1 MERYYVL
8 FMNTEENITF
18 FDGLKKYKIQ
28 LLILL
33 LLLGGLYH
41 SIVAD
46 MVMDWYNDPDYS
58 HGFLVPLI
66 SGYFVYQRR
75 EALKNALVSPYA
87 PGLFVIILG
96 ILLLIIGYKGTELFT
111 MRFSLIVILAGIVF
125 YFLGKEIFQVL
136 KLPGFYLVLMI
147 PLPEIIYNYI
157 AFPLKLFVA
166 KYSVLFLQ
174 AINITV
180 YREGNIIMFPNIVL
194 EVADA
199 CSGIRSLMSLVAL
212 SVAMSF
218 FVKTSNLKKTVIVLS
233 AVPIAVF
240 TNALRVIV
248 TGILA
253 RYWGAAAAEGFFH
266 ELAGMLVF
274 GLAMIML
281 FIVGILLREKDRQE

>member
-1 MERYYVL
+1 
-8 FMNTEENITF
+8 MNTQENITF
-18 FDGLKKYKIQ
+18 FDVLKRYKAQFIM
-28 LLILL
+28 LG

-41 SIVAD
+41 SIFAE

-75 EALKNALVSPYA
+75 EDLKKTLVSPYT
-87 PGLFVIILG
+87 PGLLVIIMG
-96 ILLLIIGYKGTELFT
+96 VLLLIIGYKGTELFT
-111 MRFSLIVILAGIVF
+111 MRLSFIIIVAGIIL
-125 YFLGKEIFQVL
+125 YFWGKEAFKIL
-136 KLPGFYLVLMI
+136 LLPICYLVLMI
-147 PLPEIIYNYI
+147 PLPEIIYNAI

-174 AINITV
+174 VINITV

-212 SVAMSF
+212 SVAISF
-218 FVKTSNLKKTVIVLS
+218 FVKASNLKKTVIVLS

-240 TNALRVIV
+240 TNSLRVII

-253 RYWGAAAAEGFFH
+253 KYWGVAAAEGFFH
-266 ELAGMLVF
+266 EVAGMLVF
-274 GLAMIML
+274 GLAMLML
-281 FIVGILLREKDRQE
+281 FIVGIILSEKDTQE

>member
-1 MERYYVL
+1 
-8 FMNTEENITF
+8 MNTQENIAF
-18 FDGLKKYKIQ
+18 FDFLKKYKIQ

-41 SIVAD
+41 SIVAA
-46 MVMDWYNDPDYS
+46 MVADWYNDPDYS

-75 EALKNALVSPYA
+75 ESLKKILVSPYA
-87 PGLFVIILG
+87 PGLFVIISG

-111 MRFSLIVILAGIVF
+111 MRLSLLVILAGIVF
-125 YFLGKEIFQVL
+125 YFLGKEIFRAL
-136 KLPGFYLVLMI
+136 MLPGFYLVFMI
-147 PLPEIIYNYI
+147 PLPEIIYNAI

-174 AINITV
+174 AINVAV
-180 YREGNIIMFPNIVL
+180 YREGNIIMLPNIIL

-212 SVAMSF
+212 SVAISF
-218 FVKTSNLKKTVIVLS
+218 FVKTSNLKKTIIIFS

-240 TNALRVIV
+240 ANALRVIV

-253 RYWGAAAAEGFFH
+253 KHWGSAAAEGFFH
-266 ELAGMLVF
+266 EFAGMVVF
-274 GLAMIML
+274 GIAMLML
-281 FIVGILLREKDRQE
+281 FIVGIILQEKDKQEQ

>member
-1 MERYYVL
+1 MEL
-8 FMNTEENITF
+8 QEKITF
-18 FDGLKKYKIQ
+18 SELLNRYKIQ
-28 LLILL
+28 FIMLVL
-33 LLLGGLYH
+33 LLLGVYH

-75 EALKNALVSPYA
+75 EALKKTMVSPYT
-87 PGLFVIILG
+87 PGVFVIISG
-96 ILLLIIGYKGTELFT
+96 ILLLILGYKGTELFT
-111 MRFSLIVILAGIVF
+111 MRFSLIIIIAGITL
-125 YFLGKEIFQVL
+125 YFWGKEVFKVL
-136 KLPGFYLVLMI
+136 LLPSCYLVLMI
-147 PLPEIIYNYI
+147 PLPEIIYNAV
-157 AFPLKLFVA
+157 AFPLKLLVA

-174 AINITV
+174 AVSITV
-180 YREGNIIMFPNIVL
+180 YREGNIIMFPNVIL

-212 SVAMSF
+212 SVAIAF

-281 FIVGILLREKDRQE
+281 FIVGMLLREKDRQE

>member
-1 MERYYVL
+1 
-8 FMNTEENITF
+8 MNTQENSAF
-18 FDGLKKYKIQ
+18 FDVLKRYKIQ
-28 LLILL
+28 LIGLV
-33 LLLGGLYH
+33 LLLGGVYH
-41 SIVAD
+41 SIFAE

-75 EALKNALVSPYA
+75 ETLKKTLVSPYA
-87 PGLFVIILG
+87 PGLFVVILG
-96 ILLLIIGYKGTELFT
+96 ILLLIIGYMGTELFT
-111 MRFSLIVILAGIVF
+111 MRSSLLIVLAGIILNLF
-125 YFLGKEIFQVL
+125 GKKIFRVL
-136 KLPGFYLVLMI
+136 LLPGFYLVFMI
-147 PLPEIIYNYI
+147 PLPEIVYNAI

-174 AINITV
+174 VINITV

-212 SVAMSF
+212 SVAISF
-218 FVKTSNLKKTVIVLS
+218 FVKASNLKKTVIVLS

-240 TNALRVIV
+240 TNSLRVII

-253 RYWGAAAAEGFFH
+253 KYWGVAAAEGFFH
-266 ELAGMLVF
+266 EVAGMLVF
-274 GLAMIML
+274 GLAMLML
-281 FIVGILLREKDRQE
+281 FIVGIILSEKDTQE

>member
-1 MERYYVL
+1 M
-8 FMNTEENITF
+8 
-18 FDGLKKYKIQ
+18 YKIQ
-28 LLILL
+28 LVVLVLIL
-33 LLLGGLYH
+33 GGIYH
-41 SIVAD
+41 SILAE

-58 HGFLVPLI
+58 HGFIVPLI

-75 EALKNALVSPYA
+75 EALKKTLVSPYA

-111 MRFSLIVILAGIVF
+111 MRLSMLIVLAGIILNF
-125 YFLGKEIFQVL
+125 FGKEIFRTL
-136 KLPGFYLVLMI
+136 LLPGFYLVLMI
-147 PLPEIIYNYI
+147 PLPEIIFNAI

-212 SVAMSF
+212 SVTISF
-218 FVKTSNLKKTVIVLS
+218 FVKASNLKKTVIVLS
-233 AVPIAVF
+233 AIPIAVF

-253 RYWGAAAAEGFFH
+253 KHWGSAAAEGFFH
-266 ELAGMLVF
+266 EVAGMMVF
-274 GLAMIML
+274 GLAMLML
-281 FIVGILLREKDRQE
+281 FIVGIMLREKDKQE

>member
-1 MERYYVL
+1 
-8 FMNTEENITF
+8 MNTQNNITL
-18 FDGLKKYKIQ
+18 FDVLKRYRIQ
-28 LLILL
+28 FIMFG

-41 SIVAD
+41 SIFAE

-58 HGFLVPLI
+58 HGFIVPLV

-75 EALKNALVSPYA
+75 EALRKIPVSPYA

-96 ILLLIIGYKGTELFT
+96 LLLLIIGYKGTEIFT
-111 MRFSLIVILAGIVF
+111 MRLSLLIVLAGIILNF
-125 YFLGKEIFQVL
+125 FGKEIFRAL
-136 KLPGFYLVLMI
+136 LLPGFYLVLMI
-147 PLPEIIYNYI
+147 PLPEIIYNAI

-199 CSGIRSLMSLVAL
+199 CSGIRSLMSLIAL
-212 SVAMSF
+212 SVAISF
-218 FVKTSNLKKTVIVLS
+218 FAKASNLKKTVIVLS

-248 TGILA
+248 TGILSKH
-253 RYWGAAAAEGFFH
+253 WGSAAAEGFFH
-266 ELAGMLVF
+266 EVAGMLVF
-274 GLAMIML
+274 GLAMLML
-281 FIVGILLREKDRQE
+281 FIVGIILRGKD

>member
-1 MERYYVL
+1 
-8 FMNTEENITF
+8 MNTQENITF
-18 FDGLKKYKIQ
+18 FDVLKRYKVQFIM
-28 LLILL
+28 LC
-33 LLLGGLYH
+33 LLLGGVYH
-41 SIVAD
+41 SIIAE

-58 HGFLVPLI
+58 HGFLVPLL

-75 EALKNALVSPYA
+75 EVLKKTLVSPYT

-96 ILLLIIGYKGTELFT
+96 ILLLIIGYMGTEFYT
-111 MRFSLIVILAGIVF
+111 MRFSLIVILAGTVL
-125 YFLGKEIFQVL
+125 YFLGKEVFQVL
-136 KLPGFYLVLMI
+136 MLPGFYLVFMI
-147 PLPEIIYNYI
+147 PLPEIVYNAI

-166 KYSVLFLQ
+166 KYSVLFLKV
-174 AINITV
+174 INITV

-199 CSGIRSLMSLVAL
+199 CSGIRSLMSLLAL
-212 SVAMSF
+212 SVAISF
-218 FVKTSNLKKTVIVLS
+218 FVITSNLKKTVIILS

-253 RYWGAAAAEGFFH
+253 KYWGAAAAEGFFH

-274 GLAMIML
+274 GIAMLML
-281 FIVGILLREKDRQE
+281 FIVGISLREKDKKA